1 MRKAIHGQESKESAR
16 EKASQVT
23 EKFKEMKLFAAAK
36 KLTEGIEETLTCMD
50 FPSQHWTRI
59 RINNT
64 IEWFNREIKRRAKA
78 IGACSDGQ
86 SALMLVCARLRHVA
100 GNQWGTKRYVNM
112 NHLYHMKSDTEPDNI
127 AG

>member
-50 FPSQHWTRI
+50 FPSQHTGRGSGSTTPSNGSTG
-59 RINNT
+59 RSSGGQKQLVPV
-64 IEWFNREIKRRAKA
+64 RMGRA
-78 IGACSDGQ
+78 
-86 SALMLVCARLRHVA
+86 
-100 GNQWGTKRYVNM
+100 
-112 NHLYHMKSDTEPDNI
+112 P
-127 AG
+127 